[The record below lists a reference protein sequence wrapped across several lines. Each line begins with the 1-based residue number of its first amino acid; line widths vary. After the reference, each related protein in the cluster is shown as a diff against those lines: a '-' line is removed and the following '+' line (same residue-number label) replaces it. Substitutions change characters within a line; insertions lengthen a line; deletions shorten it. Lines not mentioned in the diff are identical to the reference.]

1 MLMNRHPVFQLVE
14 QYEIKKLP
22 AATYKKSLFTLYG
35 FHYLVKSNYAGYSHD
50 FKVDKFPMQFI
61 DRVNFCSWKV
71 FFSFSMYT
79 IYFCTLIVYKSKKCT
94 NLIHVGLKKWE
105 QKKISIIERIK

>member
-50 FKVDKFPMQFI
+50 FIVGKE
-61 DRVNFCSWKV
+61 SWPRGPG
-71 FFSFSMYT
+71 FG
-79 IYFCTLIVYKSKKCT
+79 CPQR
-94 NLIHVGLKKWE
+94 GLDLWK
-105 QKKISIIERIK
+105 IIE